1 MPYGL
6 YQIFLDIYTESKKRK
21 KIRKKDDSF
30 LRIPLI
36 SELWGKW
43 DI

>member
-6 YQIFLDIYTESKKRK
+6 YQIFVDIYTESKKREK
-21 KIRKKDDSF
+21 EEKKDNSF

-36 SELWGKW
+36 FELWRK
-43 DI
+43 

>member
-6 YQIFLDIYTESKKRK
+6 YQIFLDIYTESKKREKMEK
-21 KIRKKDDSF
+21 KEDSF

-36 SELWGKW
+36 SEFWGKW

>member
-6 YQIFLDIYTESKKRK
+6 YQIFLDIYTESEAEKIGKKM
-21 KIRKKDDSF
+21 IIF
-30 LRIPLI
+30 ENPTI